1 MNKLTDS
8 KIKNILLEDYKH
20 LKKIYNEDK
29 ILGVFTY
36 GKVNYGF
43 AEDTNDMSVKMIY
56 LPGFEELCYLTEP
69 INTTVEYN
77 NHFIKVIDIRLVLQ
91 DMLQQEPITM
101 ETFFSDY
108 YIITPKF
115 EKVFMDNIYT
125 NREVI
130 FHCNKRHLIQNLIKN
145 AKQMLQE
152 YKESNDLDLLFE
164 VCRIR
169 IFCFLYLSGAACEN
183 CINLKKDFHIKY
195 LWAIKHGDIEPDI
208 IEIEQDFEDMLEQVE
223 TSKTNHSACE
233 ELSRTGVVEIMKIA
247 MTITI
252 KEDDFL
258 KMLTDTEKSALKLI
272 VESLDNGEGNISIT
286 QLTQSSNI
294 SRPVFKNILQKLKD
308 MQIAE
313 VNNMGVKGMYIKI
326 IDGTFLTID
335 KSIDF

>member
-1 MNKLTDS
+1 MNKLTDG
-8 KIKNILLEDYKH
+8 KIKNTLLEDYKY

-43 AEDTNDMSVKMIY
+43 AEDINDMSVKMIY
-56 LPGFEELCYLTEP
+56 LPDFEELCYLTEP
-69 INTTVEYN
+69 INTTIEYN
-77 NHFIKVIDIRLVLQ
+77 NHFIKIIDIRLVLQ

-130 FHCNKRHLIQNLIKN
+130 FHCNKKYLIQNLIKN

-152 YKESNDLDLLFE
+152 YKESNNLDLLFE

-169 IFCFLYLSGAACEN
+169 IFCFLYLNGAACEN

-223 TSKTNHSACE
+223 TSKANHSACE
-233 ELSRTGVVEIMKIA
+233 ELSKAGVVEIMKIA